1 MKGAI
6 YDGNGRLS
14 GSFIAAS
21 DEARLRR
28 LVPDG
33 MNVVIY
39 EGDDPHPLRHRVV
52 DGALVDAGEPTAAE
66 LLLWQWG
73 GSPPLDIARSM
84 AVARI
89 DAAAGR
95 ARARYITTA
104 PGQEATYQT
113 KYAEALAYRA
123 NGYPADLAGYPYV
136 AGESEPNAPRTATE
150 AADRIIRTG
159 DLWANV
165 IGPQIES
172 TRVNGKDRLGAL
184 VDAADIAQ
192 LAEEVT
198 AALDAI

>member
-1 MKGAI
+1 MNGAI
-6 YDGNGRLS
+6 YGPDGRFTGDLVA
-14 GSFIAAS
+14 GS
-21 DEARLRR
+21 DEALMRR
-28 LVPDG
+28 MVPPGMDVWVYDG
-33 MNVVIY
+33 APP
-39 EGDDPHPLRHRVV
+39 DPLRKRVAG
-52 DGALVDAGEPTAAE
+52 GALVDVGEPTAAE

-104 PGQEATYQT
+104 PGQEATYQA
-113 KYAEALAYRA
+113 KYSEALSYRA
-123 NGYPADLAGYPYV
+123 AGYPADLAGYPYV

-150 AADRIIRTG
+150 AADRIISTG
-159 DLWANV
+159 DQWANV

-172 TRVNGKDRLGAL
+172 TRVNGKDRLL
-184 VDAADIAQ
+184 EQETAADIAQ
-192 LAEEVT
+192 LTEEVT